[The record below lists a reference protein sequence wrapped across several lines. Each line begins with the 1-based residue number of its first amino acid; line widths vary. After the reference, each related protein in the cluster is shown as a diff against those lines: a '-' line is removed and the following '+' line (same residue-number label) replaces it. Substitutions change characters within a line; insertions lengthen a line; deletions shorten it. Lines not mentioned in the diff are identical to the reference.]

1 MSIQKCKPSF
11 EAGATNIQRAPFT
24 QLYNKVIQ
32 NCTNMEAGWVWAYL
46 QSQCDDWELN
56 PHQLRKHFG
65 VCKDTMYKILN
76 YMISANLLVRHVQTT
91 AKGTHLSTTYTV
103 LDGTE
108 YIDPSRVVEKSAH
121 QNAPDPEKQ
130 DPVLQD
136 PVKQD
141 IKKERGLEKKESNKE
156 ISNNYSATDV
166 AQARANDDAFE
177 NYWKINPVK
186 KNRIRAKKIWDKK
199 KLYKIET
206 IICAD
211 ILDRLENDSQ
221 WQDKQYI
228 PHPSTYLFNELWNDE
243 ITQPSTPKKSSGKS
257 SSFDEYQAELK
268 KQTRGTTYEHSAIPQ

>member
-108 YIDPSRVVEKSAH
+108 YIDPAKVVEKSAH
-121 QNAPDPEKQ
+121 QNAPLPEKQ

-141 IKKERGLEKKESNKE
+141 IKKERGLEKKESTKE
-156 ISNNYSATDV
+156 RTNNNSAIDI
-166 AQARANDDAFE
+166 ARKRNDDAFDE
-177 NYWKINPVK
+177 FWRGYPIK
-186 KNRIRAKKIWDKK
+186 KNKVRSKKIWDREKFASIVT
-199 KLYKIET
+199 L
-206 IICAD
+206 ICCD
-211 ILDRLENDSQ
+211 VLTRSKHEPQ
-221 WQDKQYI
+221 WQDKQFI
-228 PHPSTYLFNELWNDE
+228 PHPATYLGNKLWTDE
-243 ITQPSTPKKSSGKS
+243 VTQASEPKKSSGKS
-257 SSFDEYQAELK
+257 SSFDKYQADLQ
-268 KQTRGTTYEHSAIPQ
+268 KQNRGTTYEHGAVSQ